1 MARGQLFTVKGQ
13 PILAGPSCPPPTV
26 GSPRPS
32 LVGRGHGARTEP
44 RQPRAPV
51 RPRPAPRMLA
61 DGNPNRSCGKEALR
75 QPRRDPQNS
84 RPSSLSAEGPPG
96 HPLASIQFLAQTQ
109 KLAPNVRQPDTTC
122 YRHDTDSAG
131 SSFYLCVCVCFQITE
146 PQPNTGNGPRRDLGA
161 QKRVGP
167 AGRRVACVYL
177 NVLGGDPRRGGEDG
191 DHARREGEARPGTP
205 ASPFKETLEQ
215 IAPQRTS

>member
-13 PILAGPSCPPPTV
+13 PILAGPSGPPPTV

-75 QPRRDPQNS
+75 QPCRDPQNS

-131 SSFYLCVCVCFQITE
+131 SSFYLCVCVCVFKSQNHSLIPE
-146 PQPNTGNGPRRDLGA
+146 TGLAATWGRRSAWAQRAGGWRASTLTSLAETHAVEAKTGTTQGGRVRHGQVPPRRLS
-161 QKRVGP
+161 
-167 AGRRVACVYL
+167 RRPW
-177 NVLGGDPRRGGEDG
+177 NR
-191 DHARREGEARPGTP
+191 
-205 ASPFKETLEQ
+205 
-215 IAPQRTS
+215 